1 MESMGISCIKKKKKK
16 KKNKFLEAYPILK
29 IVQSLEAA
37 PSKQSSIPLTQ
48 AVDLF
53 TRQEHI

>member
-1 MESMGISCIKKKKKK
+1 MESMGISCIFFFKKKKKK
-16 KKNKFLEAYPILK
+16 CWEAYPILK
-29 IVQSLEAA
+29 IIQSLEAA

-53 TRQEHI
+53 TRQEHM

>member
-1 MESMGISCIKKKKKK
+1 MESMGISCIFFKKKKKK
-16 KKNKFLEAYPILK
+16 CWEAYPILK
-29 IVQSLEAA
+29 IIQSLEAA